1 LEPQRAEE
9 SKTKHLKFSSM
20 NEEKLLIPVNMAVMF
35 FGAKLE
41 PNVMLSYIRDEFQN
55 GKKKMELC
63 FYFCFHH
70 FLYLFAFF
78 GW

>member
-1 LEPQRAEE
+1 
-9 SKTKHLKFSSM
+9 M
-20 NEEKLLIPVNMAVMF
+20 NEEKLLILVNMAVMF
-35 FGAKLE
+35 FRAKLE

-55 GKKKMELC
+55 MEKKKKNGLELC